1 MVPCYCMW
9 SKERNRLRKVDKFG
23 QLEGMEERVEAEE
36 EEEEEEEDSECS
48 SGSSNHTWSQFHG
61 RGWRRAGGCGG
72 RNRPA
77 IWRH

>member
-1 MVPCYCMW
+1 MCC
-9 SKERNRLRKVDKFG
+9 KERKRWRKVDKFG
-23 QLEGMEERVEAEE
+23 HLEGMEGRVEAEE
-36 EEEEEEEDSECS
+36 EEEEEEEEDRECS
-48 SGSSNHTWSQFHG
+48 SSSSSSSNHTWSQFHG